1 MAAPRRYGRFV
12 GLTAMV
18 GPLLAAGVA
27 WAGPAQA
34 DAASF
39 LNDVH
44 NAGIQDFGGGDAA
57 LLQTGQRLCTQLS
70 YGVPP
75 AQLIG
80 MALQKSDTDL
90 GPNGL
95 NPIQAS
101 ALVDYALKDLCPR
114 A

>member
-12 GLTAMV
+12 GVTTII
-18 GPLLAAGVA
+18 GPLLIAGVA

-34 DAASF
+34 DATSF

-44 NAGIQDFGGGDAA
+44 NAGIRDFNGGDAA

-80 MALQKSDTDL
+80 MALQTSDTDL

-95 NPIQAS
+95 NVLQAND
-101 ALVDYALKDLCPR
+101 LVNYALADLCPR